1 LEPCRTV
8 WRYFS
13 KILIVL
19 TAARVVSGWSRHQER
34 ATKGSKTGLFSIS
47 HRKREPERT
56 KTALEVFASAATNF
70 KVMRVERHFGRLGK
84 GMMDSA
90 HRAISA
96 NLHFDKTPARL
107 PCLDGTVVRPV
118 SLVQSH
124 VEFLSPLGRWAK
136 AKRFSPVG

>member
-1 LEPCRTV
+1 LFLAGHVT
-8 WRYFS
+8 
-13 KILIVL
+13 KKGQQK
-19 TAARVVSGWSRHQER
+19 AARRGYS
-34 ATKGSKTGLFSIS
+34 LF
-47 HRKREPERT
+47 P
-56 KTALEVFASAATNF
+56 TALEVFASAATNF